1 MAEHSLSKREVTGS
15 NPVEGFFASGAH
27 RKTDGAEG
35 APVVSHDMASI
46 VQWLEYLPSKQVA
59 RVRFP
64 VDASF
69 SQRDVPVAKWIR
81 RRFPEPKIEG
91 SSPFRDAPSLL
102 VHEWSSWL

>member
-1 MAEHSLSKREVTGS
+1 M
-15 NPVEGFFASGAH
+15 
-27 RKTDGAEG
+27 
-35 APVVSHDMASI
+35 VSHDMASI